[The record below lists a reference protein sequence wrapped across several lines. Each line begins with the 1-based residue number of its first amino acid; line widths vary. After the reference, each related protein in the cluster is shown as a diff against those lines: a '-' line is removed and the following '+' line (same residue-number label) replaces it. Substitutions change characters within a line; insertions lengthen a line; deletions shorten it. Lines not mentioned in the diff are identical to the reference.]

1 MGIVDAFGCGALVM
15 LMIVTPMVIKNRIR
29 ALMIMRLILICL
41 DLIFSINLI
50 SYLLDLTNSYDQLS
64 TGEDS
69 FEKFMFTF
77 VGFVLVTGSLFF
89 ISNYMDKVIENIER
103 KTGDEQEKINDGKE
117 KWRCPERNL
126 HTTKEYC

>member
-15 LMIVTPMVIKNRIR
+15 LMIVTPMVIKNQIR
-29 ALMIMRLILICL
+29 ALMTMRLILICL

-117 KWRCPERNL
+117 K
-126 HTTKEYC
+126 

>member
-29 ALMIMRLILICL
+29 ALMTMRLILICL

-64 TGEDS
+64 TGEDPL
-69 FEKFMFTF
+69 EKFMFTF

-117 KWRCPERNL
+117 K
-126 HTTKEYC
+126 

>member
-1 MGIVDAFGCGALVM
+1 MGIVDAFGCGALV
-15 LMIVTPMVIKNRIR
+15 MIVTPMVIKNRIR
-29 ALMIMRLILICL
+29 ALMTMRLILICL

-69 FEKFMFTF
+69 LEKFMFTF

-89 ISNYMDKVIENIER
+89 ISNYTDKVIENIEGKQEMNR
-103 KTGDEQEKINDGKE
+103 KK
-117 KWRCPERNL
+117 
-126 HTTKEYC
+126 

>member
-1 MGIVDAFGCGALVM
+1 MGIVDAFGCGAL

-29 ALMIMRLILICL
+29 ALMTMRLILICL

-69 FEKFMFTF
+69 LEKFMFTF

-89 ISNYMDKVIENIER
+89 ISNYTDKVIENIEGKQEMNR
-103 KTGDEQEKINDGKE
+103 KK
-117 KWRCPERNL
+117 
-126 HTTKEYC
+126 